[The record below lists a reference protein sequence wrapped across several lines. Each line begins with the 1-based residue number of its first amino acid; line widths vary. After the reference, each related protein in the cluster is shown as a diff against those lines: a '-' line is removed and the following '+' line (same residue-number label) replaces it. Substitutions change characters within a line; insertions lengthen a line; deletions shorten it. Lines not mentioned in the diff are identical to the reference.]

1 MTKHHVGTLQEGCLG
16 WTTPHR
22 EGVHGHVSGTMQ
34 PASPAT
40 TSGQRE
46 RVAADCGSFYE
57 LSLKDSFSPCPSFFS
72 SSGLQDV
79 AALNGLYRVRV
90 PQRPGVPDG
99 AEAGGYVSSFVPA
112 VSQQWGP
119 SSLLSSLLLP
129 PICPSLASVVCAPV
143 FMDLALPPRVSW
155 AGGGHSRCWAL

>member
-1 MTKHHVGTLQEGCLG
+1 MLAEQDWSGPGG
-16 WTTPHR
+16 
-22 EGVHGHVSGTMQ
+22 GH
-34 PASPAT
+34 
-40 TSGQRE
+40 TS
-46 RVAADCGSFYE
+46 
-57 LSLKDSFSPCPSFFS
+57 SFSLPPS
-72 SSGLQDV
+72 SSILQDV

-129 PICPSLASVVCAPV
+129 SICPSLASSVCAPCV
-143 FMDLALPPRVSW
+143 YGPGPAPKGLLGWRGTFQVLGPLMGQCGPSE
-155 AGGGHSRCWAL
+155 GGCCPSASVQGRREP